1 MSLSSAVRAMV
12 LALAVT
18 VSVSGCATAG
28 ASRINAE
35 ALAEIKNNPM
45 PGFELA
51 SSDEGDAFCI
61 PASYC
66 TTNASVL
73 FTSTKTFDSR
83 ADFCKELVAWAP
95 SVGADSWMYDPD
107 YIALPI
113 KDHEGAA
120 QFACLGANNYSL
132 IGSTGDVRW
141 TLSGDGNQIYVGT
154 IMGMDGS
161 LEDERMTLK
170 TWDEAKSQ
178 LFEGTRLNMDI
189 LSALETFRLQNPK
202 LNPSQESTVKAA
214 LKDIELSEGSN
225 LVLDESGNAHYLFI
239 PSDGFML
246 ERCLNIKPFSET
258 FFQMPNPG
266 SGFVGLY
273 IVEGQPTTDEF
284 GYITSGNCTVK
295 E

>member
-1 MSLSSAVRAMV
+1 MNLVSALKATA
-12 LALAVT
+12 LFLAVT
-18 VSVSGCATAG
+18 ISATGCATAG
-28 ASRINAE
+28 ASRVNAE
-35 ALAEIKNNPM
+35 ALTGIKNNPM

-51 SSDEGDAFCI
+51 STDEGDSICL

-66 TTNASVL
+66 TTNARL
-73 FTSTKTFDSR
+73 FLKNTKTFESR
-83 ADFCKELVAWAP
+83 ADFCKELLAWAP

-132 IGSTGDVRW
+132 IGSTGNVRW
-141 TLSGDGNQIYVGT
+141 TMAGDGTQLSVET
-154 IMGMDGS
+154 IMGTDGS

-178 LFEGTRLNMDI
+178 LYAGTRLNMDI
-189 LSALETFRLQNPK
+189 LSSLETFRLENPK
-202 LNPSQESTVKAA
+202 KDPSKLATVKTA
-214 LKDIELSEGSN
+214 LKDLN
-225 LVLDESGNAHYLFI
+225 LPEEAEFVLDKSGSAHYLYL

-266 SGFVGLY
+266 SGFVGLF
-273 IVEGQPTTDEF
+273 ILDGQPKTDEF
-284 GYITSGNCTVK
+284 GYLESAKCPGQ